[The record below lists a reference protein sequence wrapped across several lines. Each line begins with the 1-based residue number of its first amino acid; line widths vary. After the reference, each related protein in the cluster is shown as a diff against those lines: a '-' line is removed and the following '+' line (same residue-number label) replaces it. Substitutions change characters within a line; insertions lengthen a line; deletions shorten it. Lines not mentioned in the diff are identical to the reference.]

1 MDVIDPRVASRHSDG
16 LTNEFE
22 QKERAL
28 NECFVVVGSFVV
40 FRFFQ
45 FFVLFWRFLWFFTS
59 DRFFVYYTRDS
70 NANFFF

>member
-16 LTNEFE
+16 NEFE

-45 FFVLFWRFLWFFTS
+45 FFVLFVL
-59 DRFFVYYTRDS
+59 
-70 NANFFF
+70 NII